1 MAENSA
7 GTSYINLNR
16 PVFVLEGGF
25 FSFVLSTVPYKTIE
39 PIYPN

>member
-7 GTSYINLNR
+7 ETSYINLNR
-16 PVFVLEGGF
+16 PVIVLEGF

-39 PIYPN
+39 PICPD